1 MTAGFENRLRLA
13 LHVCRGNWSKR
24 EDVMITGDYQP
35 LAGCFQAMHVRQLV
49 LEYCTPRA
57 GELAVVGRALADR
70 EIGLGCVNPRTDEAE
85 SPESIVAR
93 AHEALEFWKPE
104 QIFLNPDCGFG
115 CFANRCVNAEGL
127 AAAKLRSMVE
137 AARRLRG

>member
-1 MTAGFENRLRLA
+1 
-13 LHVCRGNWSKR
+13 
-24 EDVMITGDYQP
+24 MITGDYQP
-35 LAGCFQAMHVRQLV
+35 LVGCFRDMHVRQLV

-57 GELAVVGRALADR
+57 GELAVIGRELADR
-70 EIGLGCVNPRTDEAE
+70 EIGLGVVNPRTDEAE

-93 AHEALEFWKPE
+93 AEEALEFWKPE

-115 CFANRCVNAEGL
+115 CFANRCVNVEEI

-137 AARRLRG
+137 AARRLRAG